1 MASILH
7 RWGRIALRREAS
19 AKRSRKGCRL
29 SGETRLA
36 LLVPADSLSLRL
48 QLKDLVEG
56 MQEQEEV
63 SQWCMVVDT
72 GMSRKAHAKARA
84 QRIKSLN
91 QTPESEP
98 EFPQHAQVKLVWKDD
113 VGARGLP
120 KTIPDAL
127 HEADVVL
134 WLDQTGDNLPLRAWL
149 KRSTVGFKV
158 GPASA
163 QNGDLDFMLTWPDGG
178 DMSSFVQLAFH
189 YLKTLDLK

>member
-7 RWGRIALRREAS
+7 RWGRAALRREA
-19 AKRSRKGCRL
+19 ATVRSRKGHRL
-29 SGETRLA
+29 SSETRLA

-63 SQWCMVVDT
+63 NRWCMYVDT

-91 QTPESEP
+91 HSMESEP
-98 EFPQHAQVKLVWKDD
+98 EFPQHAQVKLIWKDD
-113 VGARGLP
+113 LGASGLP
-120 KTIPDAL
+120 KSMPDAL

-134 WLDQTGDNLPLRAWL
+134 WLDSTGDNLPLQAWL
-149 KRSTVGFKV
+149 KRSSAGFKV

-163 QNGDLDFMLTWPDGG
+163 QTDELDFMLTWPDGG
-178 DMSSFVQLAFH
+178 DMSSFVQLTFH